1 MHATSRICAILHPCL
16 AHLGKCIRDCSVHVS
31 LLVVSDHV
39 LRRGVME
46 PEVCCFFATGVLRP
60 LARGRPLCVVLSGTL
75 LLQRRFLFENT
86 VVVAFVL
93 LALVNHF

>member
-1 MHATSRICAILHPCL
+1 MYSRLFCACEPPGHLRPRPATWRH
-16 AHLGKCIRDCSVHVS
+16 GTRG
-31 LLVVSDHV
+31 LL
-39 LRRGVME
+39 
-46 PEVCCFFATGVLRP
+46 FFPTGVLRP

-75 LLQRRFLFENT
+75 LLQRQFLFENT